1 MAEWRVSRGCGSL
14 RMLLGNDAAPSGGM
28 EGFRGAVLT
37 RLGGN
42 GAERG
47 GMEGFEVRVPLR
59 RQLGGNGAV
68 PMGGMEGGKG
78 AGPYGDMGGNG
89 AVPMGGMEGARG
101 AGPYGGMGGNGAVPM
116 GGMEG
121 FRGAGPYGGMG
132 GNGAVPMGG
141 MRSSNVPMHGPGGK
155 VIRKVAPQRGSN
167 CGIVNR
173 YPEMMYGGDV
183 RLPRRGSMRG
193 SQRDMGSMYGL
204 KRGGSMRGSQRNM
217 GSMYGLQRGGSMR
230 GSQRGMGSMYGMG
243 GMGSMYGMGGMG
255 SMYGMG
261 GMGSMYGMGGMGSMY
276 GMGGMGSIG
285 MGGMGSMYGM
295 GGMGSMYGMGGMGSM
310 YGKEEM
316 GGMPGKGEMGS
327 MYGIGGF
334 WAPPE
339 DYQLKKKENTE
350 LRDQKP
356 SHSLNAAPKP
366 IFTKNGTETFR
377 NTGVKNGTKE
387 DTNTENKGELKAAL
401 KPKEPEV
408 SKGEA
413 KPTKTAAPTELNDN
427 IHALLVL
434 SDAAASAVA
443 GKEAEKRVPMK
454 DADGNTA
461 EYEADEVVRANNLK
475 VGSSVLLQELLRQVE
490 ASHHCTV
497 ILANGKLQE
506 SVSLNVAQTLLKS
519 VMATLK
525 RNEEEKG
532 TKYEVYMTAAAISA
546 VDSMKDLFTSST
558 KEAKSLQLGFNP
570 MYGAC
575 IVDLQDR
582 TVKNEI
588 EAEKFLQDALK
599 ASTDA
604 KEIVFM
610 HLVVKQIK
618 NRGSMPPD
626 VFLSALQVA
635 FLRGRADC
643 LAALHEKDEK
653 VVPVPLFRDAV
664 GGNSYS
670 LVVAAVSGG
679 DATGE
684 TSILKNVEKLRK
696 VKNSPPRSGNLAR
709 FLEFTQEEE
718 RRCRSM
724 AESSKDATE
733 KARYGRLMRKMAIVL
748 DDAKEMMARPEAV
761 KPKVYTSSRVSREN
775 VIDGEK
781 QKPED
786 TKPEGKK
793 PEDAKPEETKPE
805 DAKPEETKLE
815 VVRPEEKKPE
825 GKKPEDAKPEGK
837 KPEDAEPEETKLEVV
852 KPEEKK
858 PQVTKPEA
866 TKPEETPKETKPEET
881 KPEDAKPEVNNSLLP
896 LRESVTDEAKP
907 KPESASTAATSK
919 LKALESSDPAGGE
932 AEPWQNSV
940 RIAVTVGKQ
949 PVSNT
954 IELSVKGELKKCT
967 VDEHINCFEGMPIES
982 KVAKR
987 MQKILGDGNNI
998 ALLAAEVIPGLAV
1011 EKQITWSIVQSI
1023 LEGVLKETKNGLAN
1037 EFTLYMSVVK
1047 GKQVVSDLFGKAEAR
1062 PLVVA
1067 SSSLYGVVL
1076 HEMTPKVVKTAADVE
1091 PVLRSA
1097 LTRAAE
1103 LVKDDEYIVCTAV
1116 LKQIF
1121 EGDVKV
1127 ASLFAISA
1135 LDMRPYVGVMEKNP
1149 EYVRQLFGHAFIGS
1163 CSSAVLVSYATLD
1176 EKATEALNAQSKVML
1191 TNSKPRGGSVKVFV
1205 KNMTEAIASAEAKLQ
1220 KATTPKEKERCEASL
1235 KQLQQRL
1242 ADAKELLQKP
1252 EEMQPAAYAA
1262 PQQDGSAVDSAIR
1275 VVAVIT
1281 ERRSGS
1287 LSRSVKGDEEGF
1299 IVDTNDGEKRFP
1311 INELVQRPSSAAVL
1325 RSTTVDS
1332 LVDHFIGGHNT
1343 ALLTAD
1349 DEGSTSGV
1357 DMLMR
1362 SARSV
1367 FLKME
1372 DEGELFVVLSAMKP
1386 DGSAAKDLQ
1395 TDGAD
1400 YEPISYASSPLFGP
1414 CISGAKMEPGNSA
1427 AELLAN
1433 LKKGVSVCEADKAVL
1448 VSLFVYKARKSDDV
1462 ILSSFLTVLAGHNAK
1477 LYSKALEVRPKERG
1491 LLHYALGGPCITVVS
1506 LGLVANT
1513 AAADAATDFGGLA
1526 KSVHGTSNP
1535 TVRDGGLRRFV
1546 MFSTRAQAQM
1556 QMRLKNATGADKE
1569 RLANS
1574 NANLELVLKD
1584 AEEMLRDPKGR
1595 LPKVYKQTH

>member
-1 MAEWRVSRGCGSL
+1 
-14 RMLLGNDAAPSGGM
+14 
-28 EGFRGAVLT
+28 
-37 RLGGN
+37 
-42 GAERG
+42 
-47 GMEGFEVRVPLR
+47 
-59 RQLGGNGAV
+59 
-68 PMGGMEGGKG
+68 
-78 AGPYGDMGGNG
+78 MGGNG
-89 AVPMGGMEGARG
+89 AVPMSGMEGVRG

-116 GGMEG
+116 S
-121 FRGAGPYGGMG
+121 
-132 GNGAVPMGG
+132 G
-141 MRSSNVPMHGPGGK
+141 MRSSNVPMHGPGGN
-155 VIRKVAPQRGSN
+155 VIRKVAPKRGSN

-173 YPEMMYGGDV
+173 YPEMMYGGDI
-183 RLPRRGSMRG
+183 RLPRMGSMRG

-204 KRGGSMRGSQRNM
+204 QRGGSMCGLQRGGSMR
-217 GSMYGLQRGGSMR
+217 GLQRGGSMR

-276 GMGGMGSIG
+276 GMGGMGSMYGMGGMGSMYG

-316 GGMPGKGEMGS
+316 SGMPGKGGMGS

-366 IFTKNGTETFR
+366 IFTRNDTEISR

-427 IHALLVL
+427 IHALLVV

-443 GKEAEKRVPMK
+443 GKETGKRVPMK
-454 DADGNTA
+454 DADGTTA

-490 ASHHCTV
+490 ASHHCAV

-519 VMATLK
+519 VMVTLK
-525 RNEEEKG
+525 KNEEEKG
-532 TKYEVYMTAAAISA
+532 TKYEVYMTAAAISS
-546 VDSMKDLFTSST
+546 VDSMKDLFASST

-582 TVKNEI
+582 TVRNEI

-696 VKNSPPRSGNLAR
+696 VKNFPPRSGNLAR

-724 AESSKDATE
+724 AESSKDAAE
-733 KARYGRLMRKMAIVL
+733 KARYGRLMRKMVIVL

-775 VIDGEK
+775 AIDGAK
-781 QKPED
+781 QKPEN
-786 TKPEGKK
+786 T
-793 PEDAKPEETKPE
+793 KPEETKLEVAKPE
-805 DAKPEETKLE
+805 EKKPEGAKPEETKLE
-815 VVRPEEKKPE
+815 VAKPEEKKLE
-825 GKKPEDAKPEGK
+825 GAK
-837 KPEDAEPEETKLEVV
+837 PEETKLEVA

-858 PQVTKPEA
+858 PKDTKPEA
-866 TKPEETPKETKPEET
+866 TKSEEPPKETKPKETKLEVAKPEEKKPKDTKPEATKSEEPPKETKPKETKLEVAKPEEKKPKDTKPEATKSEEPPKETKPEET
-881 KPEDAKPEVNNSLLP
+881 KLEVAKPEVNNSLPP

-907 KPESASTAATSK
+907 KPESASAAATSK
-919 LKALESSDPAGGE
+919 SKALESSDPAGGE

-967 VDEHINCFEGMPIES
+967 VDEHVNCFEGMPIES

-987 MQKILGDGNNI
+987 MQNILGDGNNI

-1023 LEGVLKETKNGLAN
+1023 LEGVLKETKNGFAN

-1127 ASLFAISA
+1127 ASLFAMSA

-1252 EEMQPAAYAA
+1252 EEIQPAAYAA

-1281 ERRSGS
+1281 ERRSGGV
-1287 LSRSVKGDEEGF
+1287 SRSVKGDEEGF

-1372 DEGELFVVLSAMKP
+1372 GEGELFVVLSAMKP

-1414 CISGAKMEPGNSA
+1414 CISGAKMELGNSA

-1433 LKKGVSVCEADKAVL
+1433 LKKSVSVCEADKAVL

-1462 ILSSFLTVLAGHNAK
+1462 ILSSFLTVLAGKNAK
-1477 LYSKALEVRPKERG
+1477 LYCKALEVRPKERG

-1506 LGLVANT
+1506 LGLLANT
-1513 AAADAATDFGGLA
+1513 AATDAATDFGGLA

-1546 MFSTRAQAQM
+1546 MFSTRAQTQM

>member
-1 MAEWRVSRGCGSL
+1 
-14 RMLLGNDAAPSGGM
+14 
-28 EGFRGAVLT
+28 
-37 RLGGN
+37 
-42 GAERG
+42 
-47 GMEGFEVRVPLR
+47 
-59 RQLGGNGAV
+59 
-68 PMGGMEGGKG
+68 
-78 AGPYGDMGGNG
+78 
-89 AVPMGGMEGARG
+89 
-101 AGPYGGMGGNGAVPM
+101 
-116 GGMEG
+116 
-121 FRGAGPYGGMG
+121 
-132 GNGAVPMGG
+132 
-141 MRSSNVPMHGPGGK
+141 
-155 VIRKVAPQRGSN
+155 
-167 CGIVNR
+167 
-173 YPEMMYGGDV
+173 
-183 RLPRRGSMRG
+183 
-193 SQRDMGSMYGL
+193 
-204 KRGGSMRGSQRNM
+204 
-217 GSMYGLQRGGSMR
+217 
-230 GSQRGMGSMYGMG
+230 
-243 GMGSMYGMGGMG
+243 
-255 SMYGMG
+255 
-261 GMGSMYGMGGMGSMY
+261 
-276 GMGGMGSIG
+276 
-285 MGGMGSMYGM
+285 
-295 GGMGSMYGMGGMGSM
+295 MGGMGSM

-316 GGMPGKGEMGS
+316 SGMPGKGGMGS

-366 IFTKNGTETFR
+366 IFTRNDTEISR

-427 IHALLVL
+427 IHALLVV

-443 GKEAEKRVPMK
+443 GKETGKRVPMK
-454 DADGNTA
+454 DADGTTA

-490 ASHHCTV
+490 ASHHCAV

-525 RNEEEKG
+525 KNEEEKG
-532 TKYEVYMTAAAISA
+532 TKYEVYMTAAAISS
-546 VDSMKDLFTSST
+546 VDSMKDLFASST

-582 TVKNEI
+582 TVRNEI

-696 VKNSPPRSGNLAR
+696 VKNFPPRSGNLAR

-724 AESSKDATE
+724 AESSKDAAE
-733 KARYGRLMRKMAIVL
+733 KARYGRLMRKMVIVL

-775 VIDGEK
+775 AIDGAK
-781 QKPED
+781 QKPEN
-786 TKPEGKK
+786 TKPE
-793 PEDAKPEETKPE
+793 ETRLEVAKPEEKKPE
-805 DAKPEETKLE
+805 GAKPEETKLE
-815 VVRPEEKKPE
+815 
-825 GKKPEDAKPEGK
+825 DAKPEDT
-837 KPEDAEPEETKLEVV
+837 KPKD
-852 KPEEKK
+852 
-858 PQVTKPEA
+858 TKPEA
-866 TKPEETPKETKPEET
+866 TKSEEPPKETKPKET
-881 KPEDAKPEVNNSLLP
+881 KPEDAKPEVNNSLPP

-919 LKALESSDPAGGE
+919 SKALESSDPAGGE

-967 VDEHINCFEGMPIES
+967 VDEHVNCFEGMPIES

-987 MQKILGDGNNI
+987 MQNILGDGNNI

-1023 LEGVLKETKNGLAN
+1023 LEGVLKETKNGFAN

-1097 LTRAAE
+1097 LKRAAE

-1127 ASLFAISA
+1127 ASLFAMSA

-1252 EEMQPAAYAA
+1252 EEIQPAAYAA

-1281 ERRSGS
+1281 ERRSGGV
-1287 LSRSVKGDEEGF
+1287 SRSVKGDEEGF

-1372 DEGELFVVLSAMKP
+1372 GEGELFVVLSAMKP

-1414 CISGAKMEPGNSA
+1414 CISGAKMELGNSA

-1433 LKKGVSVCEADKAVL
+1433 LKKSVSVCEADKAVL

-1462 ILSSFLTVLAGHNAK
+1462 ILSSFLTVLAGKNAK
-1477 LYSKALEVRPKERG
+1477 LYCKALEVRPKERG

-1506 LGLVANT
+1506 LGLLANT
-1513 AAADAATDFGGLA
+1513 AATDAATDFGGLA

-1546 MFSTRAQAQM
+1546 MFSTRAQTQM

>member
-1 MAEWRVSRGCGSL
+1 GAG
-14 RMLLGNDAAPSGGM
+14 PYGGM
-28 EGFRGAVLT
+28 GS
-37 RLGGN
+37 
-42 GAERG
+42 
-47 GMEGFEVRVPLR
+47 
-59 RQLGGNGAV
+59 NGAV
-68 PMGGMEGGKG
+68 PMSGMEGVRG
-78 AGPYGDMGGNG
+78 AGPYGGMSGMEGVRGAGPYGGMGSNG
-89 AVPMGGMEGARG
+89 AVPMSGMEGVRG
-101 AGPYGGMGGNGAVPM
+101 AGPYGGMGGNGA
-116 GGMEG
+116 
-121 FRGAGPYGGMG
+121 GPYGGMS
-132 GNGAVPMGG
+132 GNDAVPMSG
-141 MRSSNVPMHGPGGK
+141 MRSSNVPMHGPGGN
-155 VIRKVAPQRGSN
+155 VIRKVAPKRGSN

-173 YPEMMYGGDV
+173 YPEMMYGGDI
-183 RLPRRGSMRG
+183 RLPRMGSMRG

-204 KRGGSMRGSQRNM
+204 QRGGSMRDLQRRGSMRGSQRGM
-217 GSMYGLQRGGSMR
+217 GSMYGTY
-230 GSQRGMGSMYGMG
+230 GMGSMYGMG

-276 GMGGMGSIG
+276 GMGGMGS
-285 MGGMGSMYGM
+285 MYGM

-316 GGMPGKGEMGS
+316 SGMPGKGEMGS

-366 IFTKNGTETFR
+366 IFTRNGTETSR

-413 KPTKTAAPTELNDN
+413 KPTRTAAPTELNDN
-427 IHALLVL
+427 IHALLVV

-443 GKEAEKRVPMK
+443 GKEAGKRVPMK

-461 EYEADEVVRANNLK
+461 EYEADEVVRANSLN

-490 ASHHCTV
+490 ASHHCAV

-519 VMATLK
+519 VIATLK

-532 TKYEVYMTAAAISA
+532 TKYEVYMTAAAISS
-546 VDSMKDLFTSST
+546 VDSMKDLFASST

-635 FLRGRADC
+635 FLRGRSDC

-696 VKNSPPRSGNLAR
+696 VKNFPPRSGNLAR

-724 AESSKDATE
+724 AESSKDAAE
-733 KARYGRLMRKMAIVL
+733 KARYGRLMRKMVIVL
-748 DDAKEMMARPEAV
+748 DDAKEMMAMPEAV

-775 VIDGEK
+775 AIDGAK

-786 TKPEGKK
+786 TKPEETKL
-793 PEDAKPEETKPE
+793 EVAKPEEKKPE
-805 DAKPEETKLE
+805 GAKPEENKPEGAKPEETKLE
-815 VVRPEEKKPE
+815 VAKPEEKKLEVAKPEEKKPEDTKPEEKKLEVAKPEEKKPE
-825 GKKPEDAKPEGK
+825 GKKPEDTKPE
-837 KPEDAEPEETKLEVV
+837 ATKLEVA

-858 PQVTKPEA
+858 PEGAKPKENKPEGA
-866 TKPEETPKETKPEET
+866 KPKDTKPEEPPKETKPEET

-919 LKALESSDPAGGE
+919 SKALESSDPAGGE

-954 IELSVKGELKKCT
+954 IDLSVKGELKKCT

-1023 LEGVLKETKNGLAN
+1023 LEGVLKETRNGLAN

-1127 ASLFAISA
+1127 ASLFAMSA

-1220 KATTPKEKERCEASL
+1220 KATTPKEKERCEA
-1235 KQLQQRL
+1235 
-1242 ADAKELLQKP
+1242 
-1252 EEMQPAAYAA
+1252 
-1262 PQQDGSAVDSAIR
+1262 
-1275 VVAVIT
+1275 
-1281 ERRSGS
+1281 
-1287 LSRSVKGDEEGF
+1287 
-1299 IVDTNDGEKRFP
+1299 
-1311 INELVQRPSSAAVL
+1311 
-1325 RSTTVDS
+1325 
-1332 LVDHFIGGHNT
+1332 
-1343 ALLTAD
+1343 
-1349 DEGSTSGV
+1349 
-1357 DMLMR
+1357 
-1362 SARSV
+1362 
-1367 FLKME
+1367 
-1372 DEGELFVVLSAMKP
+1372 
-1386 DGSAAKDLQ
+1386 
-1395 TDGAD
+1395 
-1400 YEPISYASSPLFGP
+1400 
-1414 CISGAKMEPGNSA
+1414 
-1427 AELLAN
+1427 
-1433 LKKGVSVCEADKAVL
+1433 
-1448 VSLFVYKARKSDDV
+1448 
-1462 ILSSFLTVLAGHNAK
+1462 
-1477 LYSKALEVRPKERG
+1477 
-1491 LLHYALGGPCITVVS
+1491 
-1506 LGLVANT
+1506 
-1513 AAADAATDFGGLA
+1513 
-1526 KSVHGTSNP
+1526 
-1535 TVRDGGLRRFV
+1535 
-1546 MFSTRAQAQM
+1546 
-1556 QMRLKNATGADKE
+1556 
-1569 RLANS
+1569 
-1574 NANLELVLKD
+1574 
-1584 AEEMLRDPKGR
+1584 
-1595 LPKVYKQTH
+1595 